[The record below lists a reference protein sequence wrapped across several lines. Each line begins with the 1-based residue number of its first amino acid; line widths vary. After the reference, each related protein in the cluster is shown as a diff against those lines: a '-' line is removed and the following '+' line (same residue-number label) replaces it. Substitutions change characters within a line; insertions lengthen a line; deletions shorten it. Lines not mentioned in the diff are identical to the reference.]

1 MSLKKFIVFLI
12 NFFNAFVTS
21 IEEAKKEYQK
31 LIASANDEKSKR
43 INAKIA
49 FTIVIVANII
59 VRILLPLGFLA
70 LLIWGLV
77 YYFIPLLA
85 IGLIVYGLYS
95 HFSEKNQKEATLQQQ
110 VNQAEYRYIAEMV
123 FNPFR
128 ELENWLPVKQP
139 QSIYGIFSEPYW
151 TEKNGV
157 KIIIFSL
164 LKKSPEKIEDEQLL
178 YAHKMLDHLIIEK
191 LQKIQQEDL
200 LGFYFYNDIPCLV
213 THKIVDLG
221 EKIKITILVID
232 NQQAYNYYNH
242 KIANSHTTLKESTQL
257 FDEDF

>member
-1 MSLKKFIVFLI
+1 MSFKKFIVFLI
-12 NFFNAFVTS
+12 TFFNAFFTS
-21 IEEAKKEYQK
+21 IEEAKIEYQK
-31 LIASANDEKSKR
+31 QIASANDEKSKR
-43 INAKIA
+43 SSAKIA

-59 VRILLPLGFLA
+59 VRILLPLGFLT

-85 IGLIVYGLYS
+85 IGFVVYGLCS
-95 HFSEKNQKEATLQQQ
+95 HFSEKKQKEATYQQQ
-110 VNQAEYRYIAEMV
+110 ISQGEYRYIAEIV

-128 ELENWLPVKQP
+128 ELEDWLPVKQP

-151 TEKNGV
+151 TVKNGV

-164 LKKSPEKIEDEQLL
+164 LKKSPEKIENEQLL
-178 YAHKMLDHLIIEK
+178 YAQKMLDHLIIEK

-200 LGFYFYNDIPCLV
+200 QGFYFYNDVPCLV

-221 EKIKITILVID
+221 EKIKITILVVD

-242 KIANSHTTLKESTQL
+242 KIENSHTTLKEPTPL